1 MLIALPEIDGVTNP
15 TLFAGRHGADGCNGC
30 ARRCRAPSALA
41 LTSRAMAPCPERI
54 EALADKVLRLAH
66 LRRAANADRRVGIVL
81 HGFPPNAGA
90 AGIAAYMS
98 VFESL
103 FNMLGAMK
111 AADYDL
117 TPPETLKDL
126 RQAVLQGNAA
136 QYGQPANVAAT
147 VSAAKIVARSRWRG
161 DVERAWRPAPGRHQ
175 TDGRGVHLLGC
186 QFGNVFVGLPPTF
199 GDEGDPMR
207 RLFEKGFAPTHA
219 FVTFYRW
226 LKDGFGA
233 DALLHFGRHGG
244 LEFMPGK
251 QAVVGEGCWPDRLIG
266 NLPNI

>member
-1 MLIALPEIDGVTNP
+1 MLIALPEIDGATNP

-66 LRRAANADRRVGIVL
+66 LRRAANADRRVGIVR

-111 AADYDL
+111 AAGYDL

-136 QYGQPANVAAT
+136 QSGQPANVAAT
-147 VSAAKIVARSRWRG
+147 VSAAEIVARSRWRG
-161 DVERAWRPAPGRHQ
+161 DVERAWGARTRAAPDQWARRPCA
-175 TDGRGVHLLGC
+175 
-186 QFGNVFVGLPPTF
+186 GLPVRQCVCRVAANLW
-199 GDEGDPMR
+199 R
-207 RLFEKGFAPTHA
+207 RRRPDAAAVRKGFRAHPCLH
-219 FVTFYRW
+219 
-226 LKDGFGA
+226 D
-233 DALLHFGRHGG
+233 LLSLAQG
-244 LEFMPGK
+244 
-251 QAVVGEGCWPDRLIG
+251 
-266 NLPNI
+266 